1 MTEQERLS
9 VLNEV
14 EQIIQDELRKIIGD
28 RKIIDNP
35 ADGPM
40 ICGIN
45 RVGAALN
52 GLRFSI
58 RREST

>member
-14 EQIIQDELRKIIGD
+14 EEIIQAELRKIIGD
-28 RKIIDNP
+28 RKTIDNP
-35 ADGPM
+35 ADQAM

-52 GLRFSI
+52 KLRFPI
-58 RREST
+58 RRESN